1 MIALDLTPTEE
12 AQIITVARRTGLAP
26 AEYVKKLVKEHLPP
40 AEVISAPIA
49 DEENA
54 AAIAQL
60 QAWMSEEAIDDPEEI
75 READADLN
83 ELMQNL
89 NRNRIES
96 GERSLFPDAP
106 YPA

>member
-40 AEVISAPIA
+40 AETAPA
-49 DEENA
+49 SVVDEENA

-60 QAWMSEEAIDDPEEI
+60 RAWMSEEATDDPEEI
-75 READADLN
+75 RKADADLN
-83 ELMQNL
+83 ELMRNL
-89 NRNRIES
+89 NRNRIDS

-106 YPA
+106 HPA